1 MLIIQFLKK
10 ILKWFEAFEASGSS
24 KNLFLFF
31 ELKKNLIVQFSSMK
45 IS

>member
-24 KNLFLFF
+24 KNLFLFL
-31 ELKKNLIVQFSSMK
+31 ELKKILLFNFQV
-45 IS
+45 